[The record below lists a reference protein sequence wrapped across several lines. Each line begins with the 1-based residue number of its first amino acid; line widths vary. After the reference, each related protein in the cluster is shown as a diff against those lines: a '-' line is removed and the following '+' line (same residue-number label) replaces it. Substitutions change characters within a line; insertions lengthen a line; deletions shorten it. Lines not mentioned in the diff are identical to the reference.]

1 MISKAQQRMRYV
13 TGDYI
18 SSVLAWT
25 AFNVARY
32 FFGGRALYE
41 FSTLKSF
48 MTSEMVLVGEVVFPV
63 LIVIVFAI
71 SGFYNVVFR
80 KSHVQNFIT
89 TFFSS
94 VANTIIIFFIA
105 LINDVILENRST
117 NYELLL
123 ILLSFI

>member
-1 MISKAQQRMRYV
+1 MRYV

-32 FFGGRALYE
+32 FLGGRALYE

-63 LIVIVFAI
+63 LMVIVFAI
-71 SGFYNVVFR
+71 SGFYNEVFR

-94 VANTIIIFFIA
+94 VTKQTQTRYFYP
-105 LINDVILENRST
+105 VC
-117 NYELLL
+117 
-123 ILLSFI
+123 